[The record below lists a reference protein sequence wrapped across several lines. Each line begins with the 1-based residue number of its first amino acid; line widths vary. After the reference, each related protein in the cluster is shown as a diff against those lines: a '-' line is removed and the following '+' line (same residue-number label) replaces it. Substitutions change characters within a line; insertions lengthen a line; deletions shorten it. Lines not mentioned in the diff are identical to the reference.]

1 MTLLTAIIIYIAIGA
16 IIAVLSYGGDDE
28 MNTDIKAQ
36 SSADRQ
42 ADLVRRVAQQ
52 TEWGVDAHYDG
63 VKPMYERYL
72 TYANQSERIGDY
84 IETYTGVKFYP
95 LDPRAED
102 VDVADMT
109 HAISHLCRFG
119 GHCSV
124 FYSVGQHS
132 LLTAQYLRDQGASAF
147 VQFLG
152 LTHDFTE
159 AYVVDMPSPLKR
171 QLPEYIAVENAI
183 ESVIWESFG
192 LRTPTDE
199 EYAEVKAADVFAV
212 NLEARL
218 LNVNKTEWASDIGE
232 WYPYIFKHLTEE
244 TRPSI
249 VKADLQ
255 CEFNRLFAVLIYG
268 GDYA

>member
-1 MTLLTAIIIYIAIGA
+1 MTPLTAAVVFIALCA
-16 IIAVLSYGGDDE
+16 VIAVLSYGGDDE
-28 MNTDIKAQ
+28 MNTDIKTE

-63 VKPMYERYL
+63 ER
-72 TYANQSERIGDY
+72 RIGDY

-132 LLTAQYLRDQGASAF
+132 LLTVSYLRGQGASTF

-199 EYAEVKAADVFAV
+199 EYAEVKAADVFV
-212 NLEARL
+212 VQLEARL
-218 LNVNKTEWASDIGE
+218 LNVNKTEWADDVAPMLRFDNYADE
-232 WYPYIFKHLTEE
+232 P
-244 TRPSI
+244 RPSVI
-249 VKADLQ
+249 KAELQ
-255 CEFNRLFAVLIYG
+255 REFNRLFAEVIADG
-268 GDYA
+268 QA